1 MLYGVGALQPLGP
14 GASVQ
19 LREATSRVALCWS
32 GEGASGRLEGL
43 GIPRPPKAHLAFPS
57 PPQSGN
63 PGLVFGGLRKV
74 VTLEAGLHLTS
85 ENLSR

>member
-1 MLYGVGALQPLGP
+1 MLYGVGVLQPLGA

-19 LREATSRVALCWS
+19 LREATL
-32 GEGASGRLEGL
+32 L
-43 GIPRPPKAHLAFPS
+43 GMPRPPRAHLAFPS

-63 PGLVFGGLRKV
+63 PGLVFGGLRKA